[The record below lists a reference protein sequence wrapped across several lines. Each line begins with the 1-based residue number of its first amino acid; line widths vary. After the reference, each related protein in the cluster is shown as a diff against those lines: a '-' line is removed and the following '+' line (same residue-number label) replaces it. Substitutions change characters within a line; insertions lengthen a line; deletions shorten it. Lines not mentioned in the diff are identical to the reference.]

1 MYYPLLAKL
10 FPRITTP
17 AEDVATISLCHIL
30 DHSKTARDGFKSF
43 LANKAGISV
52 VSDLY
57 FRTQSSGENKER
69 PDISGR
75 DTDGN
80 EIILCEA
87 KFWAGLTKNQPIAYL
102 ERLRKHTHNAE
113 KALIFI
119 CPNERKESLW
129 GELLRIC
136 EQSIVKDQIE
146 SSDKTAE
153 TYAVMI
159 DGIKMSVVSWR
170 EIINVLREI
179 LASENSPLLSDLEQ
193 LSGLCEYMD
202 KQAFIPY
209 KPSDFGLDIPK
220 RVLGFYQIVDKLT
233 DKIVYQL
240 NGDTSGLRAAH
251 QYAAYSRYINVGNY
265 GISIC
270 YNCEHW
276 VELAETPFWLSIK
289 KNEGNKWVFAKE
301 ARKKLQRYEYSNP
314 KKLFINEKWDEL
326 LIPLY
331 PKVYA
336 GEKEVVDSLFESVRR
351 IFSELEE

>member
-30 DHSKTARDGFKSF
+30 DHSKTARDGFKIF
-43 LANKAGISV
+43 LANKAGISI

-57 FRTQSSGENKER
+57 FKTQSSGENKER

-102 ERLRKHTHNAE
+102 ERLRKHTHNTE
-113 KALIFI
+113 KALVFI
-119 CPNERKESLW
+119 CPNQRKVSLW

-136 EQSIVKDQIE
+136 EQSIVEDQTKSRDNSVEANSI
-146 SSDKTAE
+146 
-153 TYAVMI
+153 MI
-159 DGIKMSVVSWR
+159 DGIKMSIVSWR

-209 KPSDFGLDIPK
+209 KPSDFGLDVPR
-220 RVLGFYQIVDKLT
+220 RVISFYQIVDKVA
-233 DKIVYQL
+233 DKIIFQDTNTKRLRPTPQYSGYNRYLIV
-240 NGDTSGLRAAH
+240 GD
-251 QYAAYSRYINVGNY
+251 Y
-265 GISIC
+265 GISISFSC
-270 YNCEHW
+270 KFWTEY
-276 VELAETPFWLSIK
+276 AETPFWLSIK
-289 KNEGNKWVFAKE
+289 KIEGAKWVFAKE
-301 ARKKLQRYEYSNP
+301 ARKKLQKYEYSNP
-314 KKLFINEKWDEL
+314 KRLFINEGGDEL
-326 LIPLY
+326 LMPLY
-331 PKVYA
+331 PKVHA
-336 GEKEVVDSLFESVRR
+336 GEKEVVDSLFESIKQ